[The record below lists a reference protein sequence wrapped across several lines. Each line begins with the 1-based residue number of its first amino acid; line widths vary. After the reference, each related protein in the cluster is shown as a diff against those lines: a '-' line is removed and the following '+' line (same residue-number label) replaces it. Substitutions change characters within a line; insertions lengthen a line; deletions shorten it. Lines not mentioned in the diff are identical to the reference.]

1 MLCTFC
7 FCIFAEFVRGEFV
20 CGENF
25 CGESAEKVF
34 CAGFFLSPWFFCA
47 LRETFLGGG
56 GPGGGVRGGG
66 PGGPGGQ
73 NGQKRA
79 KKGVFGG
86 VRGGGPKWAV
96 SVPEWYTSG
105 SASTA
110 SHSTG
115 WQKSPEYALIRIAAG
130 PPFPGHFPPPG
141 PPGKSHRFLG
151 PLFGPPPQKRVPPP
165 LFSPKRVVEDFPHH
179 ISDVIITIRGAP
191 ACPRAPCNTSA
202 TCPTFAR
209 TPARRP
215 PSGPRA
221 QCTPRAPRA
230 HPAHTRRTHIPT
242 PAHNILLLSPR
253 LVGGA
258 ERPPDI
264 IIFYFSRFIY
274 FILFFVLILFIFM
287 LHALR
292 YAKSHSNR
300 RGKRLGRAQIPQR
313 SEEEF
318 CGTLGP
324 TLGPLCASSPWP
336 KRPPKRV
343 PRTPPKGSPGPPKK
357 DPPKGPPEI
366 PKAKG
371 EG

>member
-1 MLCTFC
+1 MCTVQNLCAENLQIVHQKKLC
-7 FCIFAEFVRGEFV
+7 FAHFSFLRIFAFVRGEFV
-20 CGENF
+20 HGENF

-56 GPGGGVRGGG
+56 GPGGGGGVRGGG

-165 LFSPKRVVEDFPHH
+165 LFSPRKVSLSAQKNHGDRKNPAQKTFSAD
-179 ISDVIITIRGAP
+179 ISAEILPVHKF
-191 ACPRAPCNTSA
+191 S
-202 TCPTFAR
+202 
-209 TPARRP
+209 
-215 PSGPRA
+215 
-221 QCTPRAPRA
+221 
-230 HPAHTRRTHIPT
+230 
-242 PAHNILLLSPR
+242 AHNSAPQKLKCAKHNVFSTLCTQICAHKFCTVHKTFSLTCTK
-253 LVGGA
+253 
-258 ERPPDI
+258 
-264 IIFYFSRFIY
+264 IF
-274 FILFFVLILFIFM
+274 
-287 LHALR
+287 
-292 YAKSHSNR
+292 
-300 RGKRLGRAQIPQR
+300 
-313 SEEEF
+313 
-318 CGTLGP
+318 
-324 TLGPLCASSPWP
+324 CAH
-336 KRPPKRV
+336 
-343 PRTPPKGSPGPPKK
+343 KK
-357 DPPKGPPEI
+357 YNYKKFKYI
-366 PKAKG
+366 KNS
-371 EG
+371 